1 MAVTVVVRD
10 DQLMND
16 FTSTQPSTPSSPPL
30 PTSSQAA
37 AVIHRREA
45 ARVLPGRT
53 RRQIWQA
60 LAAVVALL
68 VGSAMA
74 MALSVIIGLCG
85 TLGVQCT
92 DSENRQITL
101 LFYLALTLLAATV
114 PTAWVLLRRRA
125 PK

>member
-1 MAVTVVVRD
+1 
-10 DQLMND
+10 
-16 FTSTQPSTPSSPPL
+16 
-30 PTSSQAA
+30 
-37 AVIHRREA
+37 
-45 ARVLPGRT
+45 
-53 RRQIWQA
+53 
-60 LAAVVALL
+60 
-68 VGSAMA
+68 MA